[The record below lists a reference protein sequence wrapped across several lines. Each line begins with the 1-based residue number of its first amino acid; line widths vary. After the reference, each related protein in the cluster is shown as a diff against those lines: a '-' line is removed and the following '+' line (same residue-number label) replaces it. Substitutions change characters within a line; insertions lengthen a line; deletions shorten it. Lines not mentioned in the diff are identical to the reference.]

1 MTGVTFAQVEAQL
14 PFFSELQL
22 RSIESTVKQLLSRPS
37 ASQAPFNQDPFYSK
51 SNMMAIDKSLK
62 ELEEGKVIV
71 KTMEQLEAMANG

>member
-14 PFFSELQL
+14 PFFSEQQL
-22 RSIESTVKQLLSRPS
+22 RSIASTVKQLLSRS
-37 ASQAPFNQDPFYSK
+37 SVSQDPFYSK

-71 KTMEQLEAMANG
+71 KTMEQLEAIL

>member
-37 ASQAPFNQDPFYSK
+37 TSKDPFYSK

>member
-1 MTGVTFAQVEAQL
+1 MTGVSFAQVEAQL
-14 PFFSELQL
+14 PFFSEQQL
-22 RSIESTVKQLLSRPS
+22 KSIESTVKQLLSRPS
-37 ASQAPFNQDPFYSK
+37 TSKDPFYSE